1 MAFSIVT
8 NYNSYITSFSFF
20 FWDGVVE
27 TSWLWCVNSSPM
39 FYTIQNHKSSTENTR
54 KSKQQKIFIIYTN
67 KSNKKKENNLT
78 KISHLIQPE
87 ERRSQVLRVRPLS
100 QLGVIRREHGSKSK
114 LLDHNSIVAV
124 TMLDVLLAVI
134 LRLHPGQ

>member
-8 NYNSYITSFSFF
+8 NYNSYITFF
-20 FWDGVVE
+20 FFCDGVVE
-27 TSWLWCVNSSPM
+27 TSWLWCLNSSPM
-39 FYTIQNHKSSTENTR
+39 FYKIQNQKSSNENTK

-87 ERRSQVLRVRPLS
+87 ERRSQVLRVCPLS

>member
-1 MAFSIVT
+1 MAFPIVT
-8 NYNSYITSFSFF
+8 NYNSYITSFFF
-20 FWDGVVE
+20 FCDGVVE
-27 TSWLWCVNSSPM
+27 TSWLWCLNSSPM
-39 FYTIQNHKSSTENTR
+39 FYKIQNHKSSNENTR

-67 KSNKKKENNLT
+67 KSNKKKKENNLT
-78 KISHLIQPE
+78 KISYLIQPE
-87 ERRSQVLRVRPLS
+87 KRRSQVLRVCPLS